1 LSRSSLTV
9 DVSEY
14 GYTTTIEKR
23 YNDFDTYGHVN
34 NAVYVTY
41 LESARIDFFGDVIGN
56 RDVSTVIVHVE
67 VDYESPIL
75 VDHEVTVAIRVAEIG
90 TTSVTLD
97 YEIGADGERAASAL
111 TTQVILDEEGEPR
124 AVPEEWAERLGVET
138 GRAD

>member
-1 LSRSSLTV
+1 M
-9 DVSEY
+9 SEF

-41 LESARIDFFGDVIGN
+41 LETARIHFFRDVLGD
-56 RDVSTVIVHVE
+56 RDVSTVIAHVE

-75 VDHEVTVAIRVAEIG
+75 VDHEVTVAVDVSEIG

-97 YEIGADGERAASAL
+97 YEIRADGERAATAR
-111 TTQVILDEEGEPR
+111 TTQVILDEDGEPR
-124 AVPEEWAERLGVET
+124 LVPEGWRERLDVEPT
-138 GRAD
+138 RAE